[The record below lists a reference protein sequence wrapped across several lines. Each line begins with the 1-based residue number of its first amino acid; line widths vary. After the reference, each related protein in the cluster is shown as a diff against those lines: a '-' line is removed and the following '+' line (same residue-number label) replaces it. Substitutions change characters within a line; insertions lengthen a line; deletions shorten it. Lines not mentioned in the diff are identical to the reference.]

1 MNFHHYHDENK
12 RGTIERLSYMTK
24 DQEGTTV
31 SKYAHVHL
39 PFGYSTQH
47 HYTVKETTAAIGP
60 DIRKQVDLVI
70 RETQKGRGPEDIAK
84 RYGMDAA
91 VAEQIARLY
100 VTHPGVTTDGIMTK
114 MGL

>member
-1 MNFHHYHDENK
+1 MKKKTLLLNPGSCGPRRFIQSITMAILTVDGEEWTVK
-12 RGTIERLSYMTK
+12 RLDI
-24 DQEGTTV
+24 
-31 SKYAHVHL
+31 
-39 PFGYSTQH
+39 QH
-47 HYTVKETTAAIGP
+47 TVKETTAAIGP
-60 DIRKQVDLVI
+60 DIWKQIEFVV
-70 RETQKGRGPEDIAK
+70 RETQKGREPEDIAK